1 MKTDNLTSINEMF
14 FNEGLVMFDK
24 DKEIEVFYQTKQL
37 KVKTPRRQLQLVW
50 DKIWAAIKYVK

>member
-50 DKIWAAIKYVK
+50 DKI

>member
-24 DKEIEVFYQTKQL
+24 DKEIEVFYQTKHL

-50 DKIWAAIKYVK
+50 DKIWAAIK

>member
-1 MKTDNLTSINEMF
+1 MKTDNLINEMF

-24 DKEIEVFYQTKQL
+24 DKEIEVFYQTKHL

-50 DKIWAAIKYVK
+50 DKIWAAIK